1 MFNSTTVHCTD
12 EEGGLYLAILYE
24 VLEYTWIWLF
34 LRTLGIKPPRM
45 QMDNCSITE
54 EAHKKVNCN

>member
-1 MFNSTTVHCTD
+1 MFDSTTVHCAD
-12 EEGGLYLAILYE
+12 EEGGLYQAILYE

-45 QMDNCSITE
+45 QMDNCCITE
-54 EAHKKVNCN
+54 EAH

>member
-1 MFNSTTVHCTD
+1 MVDSTTVHCED
-12 EEGGLYLAILYE
+12 EEDGLYQAILYA

-34 LRTLGIKPPRM
+34 LRALGTKPSRI

-54 EAHKKVNCN
+54 EAH